1 MIDRPRIESAKR
13 IIEAR
18 LSPDERLMWV
28 GRPDPAKFF
37 TEVAR
42 ACLLQ
47 LALAA
52 LFVPVFLFVIFRF
65 SVAAGTVMPMI
76 LFVGGVIGF
85 FLISSPWRY
94 PERVSQTIY
103 AITDRRAL
111 VHEGVGWSL
120 LWLDALPNLYNPL
133 CSFDARQV
141 RARRRIERY
150 QGRVDLVFGGEGH
163 DYFTGKGQIR
173 DWVQVGF
180 LGLTD
185 VDEVDVLLEKHF
197 ANLDMETVSQSLGN

>member
-1 MIDRPRIESAKR
+1 MIDHPRIESAKR

-18 LSPDERLMWV
+18 LSPDERLIWI
-28 GRPDPAKFF
+28 GRPAPEKFF

-47 LALAA
+47 FALAA
-52 LFVPVFLFVIFRF
+52 LLVPVFLFVIFRF
-65 SVAAGTVMPMI
+65 SVAAGTVMPII

-163 DYFTGKGQIR
+163 DYFTGRGQIR

-185 VDEVDVLLEKHF
+185 VDGVDALLEKYF
-197 ANLDMETVSQSLGN
+197 ATVDVETVSQSFG

>member
-1 MIDRPRIESAKR
+1 MIDHRRLEAAKR
-13 IIEAR
+13 IIEPR
-18 LSPDERLMWV
+18 LSPDEKLIWV
-28 GRPDPAKFF
+28 GRPDPEKFF

-65 SVAAGTVMPMI
+65 SMVEGTVIPI
-76 LFVGGVIGF
+76 TLFAGGVIGF
-85 FLISSPWRY
+85 FLISAPWRY
-94 PERVSQTIY
+94 PERVSQTVY
-103 AITDRRAL
+103 AVTDRRAL

-133 CSFDARQV
+133 CSFDARQI

-163 DYFTGKGQIR
+163 NYFTGKGQIR

-180 LGLTD
+180 LGLKD
-185 VDEVDVLLEKHF
+185 VDEVDALLEKHF
-197 ANLDMETVSQSLGN
+197 ANVDAETASQFLR

>member
-1 MIDRPRIESAKR
+1 MIDRYRIEAAKR
-13 IIEAR
+13 IIEPR
-18 LSPDERLMWV
+18 LSPDEKLIWI
-28 GRPDPAKFF
+28 GRPDPEKFF
-37 TEVAR
+37 AEVAQ

-65 SVAAGTVMPMI
+65 SVVEGTLIPII
-76 LFVGGVIGF
+76 LFAGGVIGF
-85 FLISSPWRY
+85 FLISAPWRY
-94 PERVSQTIY
+94 PERVSPTVY
-103 AITDRRAL
+103 AITDRRTL

-133 CSFDARQV
+133 CSFDARQI

-163 DYFTGKGQIR
+163 NYFTGKGQIR

-180 LGLTD
+180 LGLKN
-185 VDEVDVLLEKHF
+185 VDEVDALLEKHF
-197 ANLDMETVSQSLGN
+197 ANVDVKTPSQCLG

>member
-1 MIDRPRIESAKR
+1 
-13 IIEAR
+13 
-18 LSPDERLMWV
+18 
-28 GRPDPAKFF
+28 
-37 TEVAR
+37 
-42 ACLLQ
+42 
-47 LALAA
+47 
-52 LFVPVFLFVIFRF
+52 VFLFVIFRF
-65 SVAAGTVMPMI
+65 SVAAGTVMPI
-76 LFVGGVIGF
+76 LLFVGGVIGF

-103 AITDRRAL
+103 AITNRRAL

-163 DYFTGKGQIR
+163 DYFTGRGQIR

-185 VDEVDVLLEKHF
+185 VDEVDALVEKYF
-197 ANLDMETVSQSLGN
+197 ATVDVETVSPSFG

>member
-1 MIDRPRIESAKR
+1 MSDHPPIESAER

-18 LSPDERLMWV
+18 LSPDERLIWI
-28 GRPDPAKFF
+28 GRPAPEKFF

-52 LFVPVFLFVIFRF
+52 LLVPVFLFVIFRF
-65 SVAAGTVMPMI
+65 SVAAGTVMPII
-76 LFVGGVIGF
+76 LFVAGVIGF
-85 FLISSPWRY
+85 FLISSLWRY

-103 AITDRRAL
+103 AITNRRAL

-163 DYFTGKGQIR
+163 DYFTGRGQIR

-185 VDEVDVLLEKHF
+185 VDGVDALLEKYF
-197 ANLDMETVSQSLGN
+197 ATVDVETVSPSFG

>member
-1 MIDRPRIESAKR
+1 MSDHPRIESAER

-18 LSPDERLMWV
+18 LSPDERLIWI
-28 GRPDPAKFF
+28 GRPAAEKFF

-52 LFVPVFLFVIFRF
+52 LLVPVFLFVIFRF
-65 SVAAGTVMPMI
+65 SVAAGTVMPII

-163 DYFTGKGQIR
+163 DYFTGRGQIR

-185 VDEVDVLLEKHF
+185 VDGVDALLEKYF
-197 ANLDMETVSQSLGN
+197 ATVDVETVSQSFG